1 MDPFTAGLLAW
12 IGASVIN
19 LAAVALIIVA
29 ETRDHARLYGSVR
42 APPPPKSGEH
52 QSRRAWSIKVDRAM
66 SPHRTH
72 PPSPRKHTMPI
83 TLTPYLSFGGN
94 TRDAFA
100 FYEKALGAKIETMM
114 SYAEMPASAAGDGGC
129 GDGPPP
135 SGDGIM
141 HARLA
146 LPGGALL
153 FAGDTPPGMPYE
165 GMKGVMLAIQYDTID
180 QAHSA
185 FHALSQGGQVTMP
198 LAPAFWAKTFGML
211 TDRFG
216 VSWAVNGE
224 PIKFG

>member
-1 MDPFTAGLLAW
+1 
-12 IGASVIN
+12 
-19 LAAVALIIVA
+19 
-29 ETRDHARLYGSVR
+29 
-42 APPPPKSGEH
+42 
-52 QSRRAWSIKVDRAM
+52 
-66 SPHRTH
+66 
-72 PPSPRKHTMPI
+72 MPT

-94 TRDAFA
+94 TREAFE

-114 SYAEMPASAAGDGGC
+114 RYADMPKSAMPSEGC
-129 GDGPPP
+129 GDAGAP

-141 HARLA
+141 HACLA
-146 LPGGALL
+146 LPGGAML

-165 GMKGVMLAIQYDTID
+165 GVKGVMLALQYDTVD

-224 PIKFG
+224 PIAFK